1 MTKLISDSL
10 ERALCEQI
18 GHEKYNSNLYL
29 YIAAFFNNMGL
40 TNLGKKF
47 EEQHEEEFGHSKM
60 IYDILIDLST
70 PVYIPEIDQIDMKF
84 GSIQEIAKLFL
95 DREIN
100 TTESLDAIKKLAI
113 DESCPVVEE
122 AMRDMIKLQRNE
134 YAEAT
139 DFVDKAQLTGGDWS
153 KVMIWDLSLKE

>member
-1 MTKLISDSL
+1 MEKLISDVLQRS
-10 ERALCEQI
+10 LCEQI

-47 EEQHEEEFGHSKM
+47 EEQHEEEFVHSKM
-60 IYDILIDLST
+60 IYSILIDLST
-70 PVYIPEIDQIDMKF
+70 PIYIPEIDQIDIKF
-84 GSIQEIAKLFL
+84 SSILDIAKLFL
-95 DREIN
+95 EREIS

-113 DESCPVVEE
+113 DEKCPVVEE

-139 DFVDKAQLTGGDWS
+139 DFMDKAQLTGGDWW
-153 KVMIWDLSLKE
+153 KVSVWDLNLKE

>member
-1 MTKLISDSL
+1 LIQLISDILDKS
-10 ERALCEQI
+10 LCEQI

-60 IYDILIDLST
+60 IYNILIDLSA
-70 PVYIPEIDQIDMKF
+70 PVYIPEIDQIDVKF
-84 GSIQEIAKLFL
+84 GSILDIAKLFL
-95 DREIN
+95 DREIA
-100 TTESLDAIKKLAI
+100 TTESLDAIKHLAM
-113 DESCPVVEE
+113 DEDCPVVEE

-153 KVMIWDLSLKE
+153 KVMIWDLSLKD